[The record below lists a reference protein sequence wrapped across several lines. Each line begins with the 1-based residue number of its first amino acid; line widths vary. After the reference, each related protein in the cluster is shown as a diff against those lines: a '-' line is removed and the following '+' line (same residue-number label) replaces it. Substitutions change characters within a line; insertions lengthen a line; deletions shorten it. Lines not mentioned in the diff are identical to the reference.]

1 MWCSDA
7 ADENQRQPENRAVYT
22 EEGATVAVFAAFGK
36 NEGLFRAI
44 RVLELGVQKSELVN
58 LFLVIDFIFRW

>member
-22 EEGATVAVFAAFGK
+22 EQGATVAVFAAFGK
-36 NEGLFRAI
+36 TRVFFRVT
-44 RVLELGVQKSELVN
+44 RVLELGVQNSE
-58 LFLVIDFIFRW
+58 W